1 MKLYSFCSQ
10 IQNRLFKRIVD
21 ILSFLPHPQVCV
33 WGGGAQLQEVG
44 TADTASEEEQGQPR
58 MMLFLP
64 RPATWDAHRADP
76 DTLHESAKRD

>member
-1 MKLYSFCSQ
+1 M
-10 IQNRLFKRIVD
+10 
-21 ILSFLPHPQVCV
+21 